1 MAILGIDFGLK
12 HIGLAL
18 ATGPLAE
25 PLANLKTAPKVY
37 EEIRQICQ
45 TQGIEKIVVGLS
57 EGKMAEVTH
66 QFAQKLEQVVK
77 IPIVF
82 QDETLT
88 TEQVTRKLIEG
99 GSGRDKRKR
108 PKHAYAATL
117 ILQEFIDG

>member
-1 MAILGIDFGLK
+1 MAILGIDFGLR

-25 PLANLKTAPKVY
+25 PLANLKTTPRVY

-45 TQGIEKIVVGLS
+45 TQGIEKIVVGIS
-57 EGKMAEVTH
+57 EGKMAETTH

-88 TEQVTRKLIEG
+88 TEQVTRKLIES
-99 GSGRDKRKR
+99 GSGRDKRKG
-108 PKHAYAATL
+108 PKHAFAATL
-117 ILQEFIDG
+117 ILQEFIDE